1 MNERNNF
8 IPLKIILIGSINVGK
23 TSLITKY
30 STGIY
35 STNTNT
41 VNNPS
46 YIVKI
51 REVNGIKYEI
61 KLWDTAVQE
70 KYKSL
75 SKLFFKNANIAILV
89 YSIDNEE
96 SFNDLDE
103 WLKLTR
109 TVNNEDIILGVAANK
124 IDLALDNTIS
134 EEKGREYAKRIGGI
148 FYTTSALLENKG
160 LDNLIDDLLRK
171 YNENNNDYEYSNIL
185 NVGMIQSCYDS
196 NILKI
201 DQSREAKKGC
211 LK

>member
-8 IPLKIILIGSINVGK
+8 IPLKIILVGSINVGK

-35 STNTNT
+35 STNINSTRNASFFT
-41 VNNPS
+41 
-46 YIVKI
+46 KI
-51 REVNGIKYEI
+51 REINGIKYEI
-61 KLWDTAVQE
+61 KLWDTAGQE

-75 SKLFFKNANIAILV
+75 TKVFLKNTNIVILV
-89 YSIDNEE
+89 YSIDNEK

-103 WLKLTR
+103 WLQLIR
-109 TVNNEDIILGVAANK
+109 MVNNEDIILGVAANK

>member
-35 STNTNT
+35 STNINSTRNASFFT
-41 VNNPS
+41 
-46 YIVKI
+46 KI
-51 REVNGIKYEI
+51 REINGIKYEI

-185 NVGMIQSCYDS
+185 NVGMIQSSYDS